1 MPLYYP
7 VRLTMQLTPV
17 NTAALGEP
25 QRVEKYL
32 SFDGK
37 LANRESAI
45 AIVNQ
50 FFDELEKLQRE

>member
-1 MPLYYP
+1 
-7 VRLTMQLTPV
+7 MQLTPV